1 MYGKKLNSQPIFV
14 HLKEFQ
20 KTFKEAGGT
29 SVLNLNIENNEQKAI
44 IYDVAYDP
52 LTDEPIHI
60 DFLAVDMH
68 KPIEAAVNI
77 VFEGESEA
85 VKLGGVLVK
94 VVHEL
99 LLKALPDKM
108 PRELKTDI
116 SKLKTAKDKLLVS
129 DIALPKGASV
139 IDKNPKD
146 IVALIEEIKEE
157 TEEEKE
163 IDFSKIE
170 SSKEKKEPD
179 GEIEEKNDK

>member
-1 MYGKKLNSQPIFV
+1 MLNLRAEKRNIFGKKLKNERKLEKLPAVLYGKKLNSQPIFV

-20 KTFKEAGGT
+20 KTFKEAGRT

-77 VFEGESEA
+77 VFEGESE
-85 VKLGGVLVK
+85 
-94 VVHEL
+94 
-99 LLKALPDKM
+99 
-108 PRELKTDI
+108 
-116 SKLKTAKDKLLVS
+116 LKTAGDKLLVS
-129 DIALPKGASV
+129 DIALPEGASV